1 MRECKAKFR
10 PEISVS
16 SQDCGFKKGYGAFTG
31 ELSAEM
37 LRDSGIN
44 WTLTGHS
51 ERRVGFG
58 FPGETNEV
66 VGIKTKNAIDAG
78 MNVIACIG
86 ESVSESLKSICEL
99 MYIVS

>member
-1 MRECKAKFR
+1 MDSFEIVAVVDISPLLQVVIAAPSIHLQTCKQLLR
-10 PEISVS
+10 PEIAVS
-16 SQDCGFKKGYGAFTG
+16 SQDVGFKTGYGAFTG

-58 FPGETNEV
+58 FP
-66 VGIKTKNAIDAG
+66 
-78 MNVIACIG
+78 
-86 ESVSESLKSICEL
+86 VSDSPRTTRFC
-99 MYIVS
+99 